1 MEEINKYGG
10 YKLPSMEFNGLDE
23 IEKNKTKPY
32 KHSEPNPYVDAFWEW
47 WPKLYNSLDTF
58 RITGGE
64 PLLSKDFWGVLDSIL
79 ESETP
84 NRNLKLSINSNLG
97 SDDVLID
104 KLIEKVG
111 KIIEEDRIKECI
123 IYTSCDTYGE
133 QAEYVR
139 HGLNFDTLFNN
150 VEKILTK
157 LDKVTVVV
165 MSTFNIFSIF
175 SYNKLIEKIY
185 DLKVKYFN
193 TKRYWNS
200 PIILDTSYLRYPSF
214 LSFRLLKDYVTKS
227 YFENFE
233 KYMIFNSSYRSLNF
247 YQPQSIEDVGF
258 SLKEIEKIT
267 RLKEYFESYN
277 KDDKFYTDKHDFI
290 DFTLKY
296 DIRRNLNVNETF
308 PELKSFLNDN

>member
-1 MEEINKYGG
+1 M
-10 YKLPSMEFNGLDE
+10 
-23 IEKNKTKPY
+23 
-32 KHSEPNPYVDAFWEW
+32 
-47 WPKLYNSLDTF
+47 
-58 RITGGE
+58 
-64 PLLSKDFWGVLDSIL
+64 LDSIL

-123 IYTSCDTYGE
+123 IYTSCDTYGK

-139 HGLNFDTLFNN
+139 HGLNFDTLFTNI
-150 VEKILTK
+150 EKILTK
-157 LDKVTVVV
+157 LDKVTIVV

-175 SYNKLIEKIY
+175 SYELLIKKIHNLKL
-185 DLKVKYFN
+185 KYYN
-193 TKRYWNS
+193 TSRYWNS
-200 PIILDTSYLRYPSF
+200 AIILDTSYLRYPSF
-214 LSFRLLKDYVTKS
+214 LSYTLLSGYINKDY
-227 YFENFE
+227 FDRFE
-233 KYMIFNSSYRSLNF
+233 KYMKFNSTYRSLNF
-247 YQPQSIEDVGF
+247 NQPQSVEDVGF

-267 RLKEYFESYN
+267 RLKEYFQSYE
-277 KDDKFYTDKHDFI
+277 KDDKFYTDKRDFI